1 MSEGYLLNELKK
13 CDFLLFKAHKN
24 RINESDFDKIK
35 ERIDQKKAEVLHNM
49 ERDIYKPILT
59 HCHMNN
65 KDELESKNFAD
76 YFFQKDLKHLI
87 NQEILNKKV
96 QSLLPQDIL
105 QVIITKRFMGI
116 TFDKLVP
123 EYKI

>member
-1 MSEGYLLNELKK
+1 MSFELN
-13 CDFLLFKAHKN
+13 KN
-24 RINESDFDKIK
+24 KMSNW
-35 ERIDQKKAEVLHNM
+35 
-49 ERDIYKPILT
+49 
-59 HCHMNN
+59 
-65 KDELESKNFAD
+65 
-76 YFFQKDLKHLI
+76 
-87 NQEILNKKV
+87 ILNKKV

>member
-1 MSEGYLLNELKK
+1 
-13 CDFLLFKAHKN
+13 
-24 RINESDFDKIK
+24 
-35 ERIDQKKAEVLHNM
+35 M

>member
-1 MSEGYLLNELKK
+1 
-13 CDFLLFKAHKN
+13 
-24 RINESDFDKIK
+24 
-35 ERIDQKKAEVLHNM
+35 
-49 ERDIYKPILT
+49 
-59 HCHMNN
+59 MNN

-105 QVIITKRFMGI
+105 QVIITKRFI
-116 TFDKLVP
+116 R
-123 EYKI
+123 